1 MSAGKLFRKAGEGI
15 TAKKKTQKPENR
27 RAVVYARY
35 SSAAQK
41 DASIEQQYEACE
53 AFAKREGYTII
64 ERYPDRAISGRTD
77 DRPAFKRM
85 MKDAH
90 TGAFDYVI
98 AWKSNRLGRNML
110 QAMVN
115 ESKLAELGVRCLY
128 VEEDFDDTAAG
139 RFALRS
145 MMNVNQFY
153 SDNLAEDVKRGMMDN
168 AQKCMVNGVT
178 PFGYK
183 RGEDGRFA
191 IDENTAPIV
200 REIFTRVRDG
210 WTITDLVDDLNA
222 RGIKTRYGNPW
233 KIQSFQTMLKNDV
246 YTGVYKYADVRID
259 GGVPVIIDKKLF
271 GEVQSILSNKA
282 RPRGKQRLNAEYL
295 LTGKIFC
302 GECRSPMIALA
313 GTGKSGRKFCYYAC
327 AKRRRDHSCSK
338 EHVPKEKIERAVVEY
353 VRETLS
359 GSGFV
364 EWVLTGYEKVVEK
377 AKEESKLHLLQEELD
392 NINKS
397 LGNIMKAIEAGIIN
411 DMTKAR
417 MDELIQSR
425 NDIEEAIRMEEQV
438 SNVSTVEDVR
448 KWLQGLLSGELED
461 PEYMKQL
468 IKVFVAAV
476 YVYDDHFKIRMNY
489 STGTDK
495 EIPIAQDFPDGEVFA
510 TCQVRGTKCD
520 HGEHLD
526 EHALFFRS
534 FFEVTIPIDRA
545 AV

>member
-1 MSAGKLFRKAGEGI
+1 MI
-15 TAKKKTQKPENR
+15 
-27 RAVVYARY
+27 YARY

-85 MKDAH
+85 MKDAQ
-90 TGAFDYVI
+90 TGSFDYVI

-110 QAMVN
+110 QAMMN

-200 REIFTRVRDG
+200 KEIFERFLSG
-210 WTITDLVDDLNA
+210 WSITELVDDLNS
-222 RGIKTRYGNPW
+222 RGIKTKYKKPW
-233 KIQSFQTMLKNDV
+233 RIQSFQWLLKNDV
-246 YTGVYKYADVRID
+246 YTGVYKYGDIRVE
-259 GGVPVIIDKKLF
+259 GGVPVIIDKELF
-271 GEVQSILSNKA
+271 EEVQRALTNKK
-282 RPRGKQRLNAEYL
+282 RPRGQQRINADYL

-302 GECRSPMIALA
+302 GECGSNMIALA
-313 GTGKSGRKFCYYAC
+313 GRGKSGQKFCYYAC
-327 AKRRRDHSCSK
+327 SKRRRGDGCKKAHVRK
-338 EHVPKEKIERAVVEY
+338 EVIEKAVVNA

-359 GSGFV
+359 QTDFV
-364 EWVLTGYEKVVEK
+364 EWVLSGYEKVVEAAK
-377 AKEESKLHLLQEELD
+377 ADTKRHLLQEELAGVNTALD
-392 NINKS
+392 
-397 LGNIMKAIEAGIIN
+397 NIMKAIEAGIIN
-411 DMTKAR
+411 EMTKAR

-425 NDIEEAIRMEEQV
+425 KDIQEAIRLEESASDIPNKEQV
-438 SNVSTVEDVR
+438 VG
-448 KWLQGLLSGELED
+448 WLQGLISGDFED

-468 IKVFVAAV
+468 IRVFVSAV
-476 YVYDDHFKIRMNY
+476 YVYDDHFRLRFNY
-489 STGTDK
+489 GDDADIT
-495 EIPIAQDFPDGEVFA
+495 IPAQNEDPGVFA
-510 TCQVRGTKCD
+510 ESKIGCTTSDPSKHFDKTARFCR
-520 HGEHLD
+520 
-526 EHALFFRS
+526 A
-534 FFEVTIPIDRA
+534 FFEVTIPFDSRA
-545 AV
+545 VL

>member
-1 MSAGKLFRKAGEGI
+1 MKKKAGG
-15 TAKKKTQKPENR
+15 N
-27 RAVVYARY
+27 AVIYARY
-35 SSAAQK
+35 SSTAQK

-53 AFAKREGYTII
+53 AFAKREGYRVI
-64 ERYPDRAISGRTD
+64 ERYPDRAISGKTD

-85 MKDAH
+85 MKDAR

-98 AWKSNRLGRNML
+98 AWKSNRIGRNMM

-153 SDNLAEDVKRGMMDN
+153 SDNLAEDVRRGMMDN

-183 RGEDGRFA
+183 KGEDGRFA
-191 IDENTAPIV
+191 IDERTAPVV
-200 REIFTRVRDG
+200 REIFERFRDG

-233 KIQSFQTMLKNDV
+233 RIQSFQTLLKNDA
-246 YTGVYKYADVRID
+246 YTGVYKYGDVRIE

-271 GEVQSILSNKA
+271 EEVQAALKNKA
-282 RPRGKQRLNAEYL
+282 RPRGKQRQNAEYL

-302 GECRSPMIALA
+302 GECGSPMIALA

-327 AKRRRDHSCSK
+327 ARRRRDHSCSK
-338 EHVPKEKIERAVVEY
+338 EHVPKEKVERAVVEY

-359 GSGFV
+359 KAGFV
-364 EWVLTGYEKVVEK
+364 EWVLTGYEKVVEQ
-377 AKEESKLHLLQEELD
+377 ARAESKLQLLQEELT
-392 NINKS
+392 NVNKT
-397 LGNIMKAIEAGIIN
+397 LDNIMKAIEAGIIN
-411 DMTKAR
+411 EMTKAR

-425 NDIEEAIRMEEQV
+425 KDLEEAVRLEEQV
-438 SNVSTVEDVR
+438 SNVASVDDVR
-448 KWLQGLLSGELED
+448 AWLQGLMSGELED

-468 IKVFVAAV
+468 IKIFVAAV
-476 YVYDDHFKIRMNY
+476 YVYDDHYKIRMNY
-489 STGTDK
+489 STETDHD
-495 EIPIAQDFPDGEVFA
+495 IAIAQDDPDGEVFA
-510 TCQVRGTKCD
+510 TCQVRGTRCD
-520 HGEHLD
+520 HGEHFD
-526 EHALFFRS
+526 EHAVFFKT
-534 FFEVTIPIDRA
+534 FFEVTIPLDRA

>member
-27 RAVVYARY
+27 RAVLYARY

-200 REIFTRVRDG
+200 REIFERVLSG
-210 WTITDLVDDLNA
+210 WSITELVDDLNA
-222 RGIKTRYGNPW
+222 RGIKTRYRRPW
-233 KIQSFQTMLKNDV
+233 RIQSFQWLLKNDV
-246 YTGVYKYADVRID
+246 YTGVYKYGDVRVE
-259 GGVPVIIDKKLF
+259 GGVPAIIDKELF
-271 GEVQSILSNKA
+271 EEVQRALTNKK
-282 RPRGKQRLNAEYL
+282 RPRGQQRINADYL

-302 GECRSPMIALA
+302 GECGSNMIALA
-313 GTGKSGRKFCYYAC
+313 GRGKSGQKFCYYAC
-327 AKRRRDHSCSK
+327 SKRRRGEGCKKAHVRK
-338 EHVPKEKIERAVVEY
+338 ETIEKAVVNAL
-353 VRETLS
+353 RETLS
-359 GSGFV
+359 QSGFV
-364 EWVLTGYEKVVEK
+364 DWVLTGYEKVIEAAK
-377 AKEESKLHLLQEELD
+377 ADTKLNLLQEELAGVNAALD
-392 NINKS
+392 
-397 LGNIMKAIEAGIIN
+397 NIMKAIEAGIIN
-411 DMTKAR
+411 EMTKAR

-425 NDIEEAIRMEEQV
+425 KDIQEAIRLEESAGDIPDKEQV
-438 SNVSTVEDVR
+438 AG
-448 KWLQGLLSGELED
+448 WLQGLISGDFED

-468 IKVFVAAV
+468 IRVFVSAV
-476 YVYDDHFKIRMNY
+476 YVYDDHFRLRFNY
-489 STGTDK
+489 GDDADIT
-495 EIPIAQDFPDGEVFA
+495 IPAQDTDPEVFA
-510 TCQVRGTKCD
+510 ESKIRGTTYDPSKHFD
-520 HGEHLD
+520 NTV
-526 EHALFFRS
+526 LFCRA
-534 FFEVTIPIDRA
+534 FFEVSVPFDCRA
-545 AV
+545 VY